1 MGSGVPEM
9 SVRPSNRI
17 VTLRAKRS
25 ICQNPQWTSPNAAKQ
40 ADTRTYVLVHCPS
53 MYTPPATTVLT
64 LEQITEMQR
73 VLVAY
78 RFEAAAA
85 MYRTDNYERP
95 YRAGRGEMYRL
106 WNMLGQA
113 IDLLETFKQEQFPAD

>member
-1 MGSGVPEM
+1 M
-9 SVRPSNRI
+9 
-17 VTLRAKRS
+17 
-25 ICQNPQWTSPNAAKQ
+25 
-40 ADTRTYVLVHCPS
+40 H
-53 MYTPPATTVLT
+53 TPPAATVLT

-73 VLVAY
+73 VLLAY

-85 MYRTDNYERP
+85 MYRTDAYERP

-113 IDLLETFKQEQFPAD
+113 LEILETFKREQFPAE